1 VGTKHRRKSVS
12 LSETEASGQ
21 GVAAPPAG
29 VVHLDDLT
37 WEEVRGAAARDA
49 VVVVP
54 TGSVEQHGPH
64 LPVKTDTLLVTAV
77 TVEAVRRAAAR
88 APVYVTPT
96 LWTGL
101 STHHAAFFSLTLTF
115 DTYQLVLNELAE
127 SLIRAGFQ
135 RLLFVN
141 GHGGNIDALRLAVTR
156 TRDRHRVLAAT
167 VNYWDVAREAFD
179 RIRESGPGGM
189 GHACEWETSGVW
201 HLEPHAVRRD
211 RIAAE
216 LPPGVPGW
224 FSIDMTMP
232 GGPVK
237 VGTRFEDLTRRGVVG
252 DPTLASPE
260 KGRRFF
266 EAAVE
271 RLAELLVSF
280 AGWRLIAGL
289 RVPGEPAGPAVP
301 PDDAAPPA

>member
-1 VGTKHRRKSVS
+1 MPETDHPGGTV
-12 LSETEASGQ
+12 
-21 GVAAPPAG
+21 VAPPAET
-29 VVHLDDLT
+29 VHLAELT

-49 VVVVP
+49 VIVLP
-54 TGSVEQHGPH
+54 TGSIEQHGPH

-77 TVEAVRRAAAR
+77 TAEAVRRAAAR
-88 APVYVTPT
+88 VPVYLAPT
-96 LWTGL
+96 LWLGL
-101 STHHAAFFSLTLTF
+101 STHHAAFFSLTVTF
-115 DTYQLVLNELAE
+115 DTYQRVLVELAE
-127 SLIRAGFQ
+127 SLIRVGFQ

-141 GHGGNIDALRLAVTR
+141 GHGGNSDPLRLAVTR
-156 TRDRHRVLAAT
+156 LRDRHRVLVAT
-167 VNYWDVAREAFD
+167 VDYWDVARDEFD
-179 RIRESGPGGM
+179 RIRDSGPGGM

-201 HLEPHAVRRD
+201 HLEPHLVRRD

-216 LPPGVPGW
+216 YPPTIPGW
-224 FSIDMTMP
+224 FAIDMTMP

-271 RLAELLVSF
+271 RLTELLVSF
-280 AGWRLIAGL
+280 ADWQLIAGL
-289 RVPGEPAGPAVP
+289 GARAGSGGAQVP
-301 PDDAAPPA
+301 AADESPRTL